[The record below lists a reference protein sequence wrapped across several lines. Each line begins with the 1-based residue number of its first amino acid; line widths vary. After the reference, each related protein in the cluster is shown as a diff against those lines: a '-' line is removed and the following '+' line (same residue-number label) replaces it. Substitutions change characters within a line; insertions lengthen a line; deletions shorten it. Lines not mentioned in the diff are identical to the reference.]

1 MRNVSGKSCRESKIT
16 HFMFNK
22 FSKIVEFMR
31 YMWKNPVEL
40 DKPQMKTWSL
50 HIAYWMTKATDTQ
63 NI

>member
-1 MRNVSGKSCRESKIT
+1 
-16 HFMFNK
+16 MFNK
-22 FSKIVEFMR
+22 FSKMVEFMR

-50 HIAYWMTKATDTQ
+50 HITCWMTKATDTQ